1 MTDHRRVAPA
11 SRAVA
16 PADGLG
22 SGAIESPS
30 IRLDLTIARLLA
42 VGTYISV
49 TLLAIGVVILVA
61 AGRSPLE
68 ADIPAFDVARVPA
81 DLASLRP
88 EGPLWLGLLVVLA
101 MPSARVA
108 ASLIGYLRSGERT
121 MAIVA
126 TAILAVV
133 AIGVVVGVALG
144 AGPES

>member
-16 PADGLG
+16 PADGPG
-22 SGAIESPS
+22 GGAIESPS
-30 IRLDLTIARLLA
+30 IRLDLMIARLLA

-49 TLLAIGVVILVA
+49 TLLAIGVVVLVA